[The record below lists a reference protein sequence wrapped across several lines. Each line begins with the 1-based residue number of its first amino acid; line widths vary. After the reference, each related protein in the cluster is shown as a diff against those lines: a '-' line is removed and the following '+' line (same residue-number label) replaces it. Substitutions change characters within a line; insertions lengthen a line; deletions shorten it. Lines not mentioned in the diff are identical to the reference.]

1 MDVPLSPGRLNVRD
15 WEKEE
20 IEALLVDAGSILT
33 AVAALATLVYMHGI
47 ATEFSQTPRLFPL
60 AVIRI
65 GIPIAAALV
74 VKEVLTRVWMPDLIA
89 DGDDE
94 VMEHLRGGD
103 SQFPIPTRI
112 RRLAVLGAGTVV
124 FFVVAGLNLLL
135 GIVVSYPLLLYA
147 LGIRDPKT
155 VLGSTLLLFAFVYLI
170 FVQIIGL
177 PVDVF

>member
-1 MDVPLSPGRLNVRD
+1 MLGNKLNIRD
-15 WEKEE
+15 WKTEK
-20 IEALLVDAGSILT
+20 IEAFLVDVGSILT
-33 AVAALATLVYMHGI
+33 AIAAFVALVYMHGI
-47 ATEFSQTPRLFPL
+47 ATEFSETPRLFPL

-74 VKEVLTRVWMPDLIA
+74 VKEVLTRIWKPDLLA
-89 DGDDE
+89 AADDE
-94 VMEHLRGGD
+94 VMEHLRGAE
-103 SQFPIPTRI
+103 SQFPITKRI
-112 RRLAVLGAGTVV
+112 QRLAVLGAGTVV
-124 FFVVAGLNLLL
+124 FFAVASLNLLL

-177 PVDVF
+177 PVDIF

>member
-1 MDVPLSPGRLNVRD
+1 MDAPLSAGRLDVRD

-33 AVAALATLVYMHGI
+33 AVAALAALVYMHGI
-47 ATEFSQTPRLFPL
+47 AMEFSKTPRLFPL

-74 VKEVLTRVWMPDLIA
+74 VKEILTRIWLPDLFA
-89 DGDDE
+89 DSDDE

-103 SQFPIPTRI
+103 SQFPITTRI
-112 RRLAVLGAGTVV
+112 KRLAILGAGTVV
-124 FFVVAGLNLLL
+124 FFVVASLNLLL
-135 GIVVSYPLLLYA
+135 GIVVSHPLLLYA

-155 VLGSTLLLFAFVYLI
+155 VAGSMLLLFAFVYLI

-177 PVDVF
+177 PVDIF